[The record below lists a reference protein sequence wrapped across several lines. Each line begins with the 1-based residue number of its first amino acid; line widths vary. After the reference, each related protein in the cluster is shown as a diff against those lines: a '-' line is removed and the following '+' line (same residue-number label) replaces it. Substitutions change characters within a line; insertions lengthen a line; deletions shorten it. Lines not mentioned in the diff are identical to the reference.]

1 MANPFETA
9 LEQSAAMVTTMTA
22 QLTGMTPQEVA
33 AVLADSLPTALDSAK
48 LDPQSASAAFRDAFE
63 TVPESLQAVYEKLG
77 AAAAAQGA
85 TVEDFRAMFGTSAT
99 ALAETATATA
109 GTTKDQVDNVLG
121 AAVPALKDAMRT
133 GADTAGAAV
142 SSLDPAKAQE
152 MLGQASQAAASVF
165 GRLAG
170 RS

>member
-22 QLTGMTPQEVA
+22 QVTGMTQQEVA
-33 AVLADSLPTALDSAK
+33 AILADSLPKALDTAK
-48 LDPQSASAAFRDAFE
+48 LDPQSASEAFRDAFE
-63 TVPESLQAVYEKLG
+63 TVPESLSSVYEKLG

-85 TVEDFRAMFGTSAT
+85 TVEDFRAMFGASAT
-99 ALAETATATA
+99 NLAETATTTA
-109 GTTKDQVDNVLG
+109 GATRDQVDSVIG
-121 AAVPALKDAMRT
+121 AALPALKDAMRT

-142 SSLDPAKAQE
+142 ASLDPAKAQE